1 VDWAVEYYDI
11 LQNTVGGGKPKMK
24 WHFAQNEWPTYMKD
38 GQRMPAP
45 TTDEEKDALVDH
57 LQDRKTDFY
66 RVIVEEVATARPGVL
81 ELMDEGLAN
90 PDIAMGICSAA
101 TRGGFEKVRLCDQ
114 TGRICV
120 QGVCI

>member
-1 VDWAVEYYDI
+1 
-11 LQNTVGGGKPKMK
+11 M
-24 WHFAQNEWPTYMKD
+24 
-38 GQRMPAP
+38 
-45 TTDEEKDALVDH
+45 DH

-101 TRGGFEKVRLCDQ
+101 TRGGFEKVRL
-114 TGRICV
+114 
-120 QGVCI
+120 